1 MRAALFDMDR
11 TLVREHTARLYTRY
25 QRDLGELS
33 VWRYLRNSVWLVQYT
48 LGRINA
54 EHVAQLALQDVVGR
68 SEAWMRERCAHWFA
82 HNIEREITDAARR
95 AVKEHQARGDL
106 CVIVTAATRYVVEPV
121 AASFGIEHIVCSEI
135 EQRDGVFTG
144 RFIPPLAYKEGKV
157 QRMNDFAERHQISFA
172 ESCFYT
178 DSITDL
184 PLLEAVGT
192 PIAINPDSRL
202 HRVAKQRQWRIESW
216 TE

>member
-33 VWRYLRNSVWLVQYT
+33 PWRQLRNTFWLLQYT
-48 LGRINA
+48 IGRINA
-54 EHVAQLALQDVVGR
+54 EHVAALALQDVVGR
-68 SEAWMRERCAHWFA
+68 SESWMRDRCAHWFK

-95 AVKEHQARGDL
+95 AVKQHQERGDL
-106 CVIVTAATRYVVEPV
+106 CAVVTAATRYAVEPV
-121 AASFGIEHIVCSEI
+121 AAALGIEHIVCSEI
-135 EQRDGVFTG
+135 EQIDGLFTG
-144 RFIPPLAYKEGKV
+144 RFVPPLAYKEGKL
-157 QRMNDFAERHQISFA
+157 QRMIEFARQHQIDFAA
-172 ESCFYT
+172 ATFYT

-192 PIAINPDSRL
+192 PVAINPDSRL
-202 HRVAKQRQWRIESW
+202 RRIANQRRWRVEEWGE
-216 TE
+216 

>member
-33 VWRYLRNSVWLVQYT
+33 AWRYLRNSVWLLQYT

-54 EHVAQLALQDVVGR
+54 EHVAALALQDVVGR
-68 SEAWMRERCAHWFA
+68 SETWMRDRCAHWFT
-82 HNIEREITDAARR
+82 HNIEREITDVARQ

-106 CVIVTAATRYVVEPV
+106 CAIVTAATRYVAEPV

-135 EQRDGVFTG
+135 EQQDGVFTG

-157 QRMNDFAERHQISFA
+157 QRMAAFTREHQIDLSLSSFY
-172 ESCFYT
+172 S

-192 PIAINPDSRL
+192 PVAINPDARL
-202 HRVAKQRQWRIESW
+202 RREAQKRHWRIEEW
-216 TE
+216 Q

>member
-33 VWRYLRNSVWLVQYT
+33 AWRYLRNSTWLLQYT
-48 LGRINA
+48 LGWINA
-54 EHVAQLALQDVVGR
+54 EHVAELALQDVVGR
-68 SEAWMRERCAHWFA
+68 SESWMRERCAHWFKY
-82 HNIEREITDAARR
+82 NIEREITDAARQ

-106 CVIVTAATRYVVEPV
+106 CAIVTAATRYVAEPV
-121 AASFGIEHIVCSEI
+121 AAAFGIEHIVCSEI
-135 EQRDGVFTG
+135 EQQDGVFTG

-157 QRMNDFAERHQISFA
+157 QRMAVFTREHQIDLSQSSFY
-172 ESCFYT
+172 S

-184 PLLEAVGT
+184 PLLSTVGT
-192 PIAINPDSRL
+192 PVAINPDTRL
-202 HRVAKQRQWRIESW
+202 RREAEKRHWRIEEW
-216 TE
+216 K

>member
-33 VWRYLRNSVWLVQYT
+33 VWRYLRNSVWLMQYT
-48 LGRINA
+48 IGAINA
-54 EHVAQLALQDVVGR
+54 EHVAALALQDVVGR
-68 SEAWMRERCAHWFA
+68 TESWMRERCAHWFE
-82 HNIEREITDAARR
+82 HNIEREITDTARN
-95 AVKEHQARGDL
+95 AVRRHQQQGDL
-106 CVIVTAATRYVVEPV
+106 CAIVTAATRYVAEPV

-135 EQRDGVFTG
+135 EQLDGLFTG

-157 QRMNDFAERHQISFA
+157 QRMAEFTRQHQIDLSQSSFY
-172 ESCFYT
+172 S

-192 PIAINPDSRL
+192 PVAINPDSRL
-202 HRVAKQRQWRIESW
+202 RRVAQRRGWRSEEW
-216 TE
+216 R

>member
-33 VWRYLRNSVWLVQYT
+33 AWRYLRNSFWLLQYT

-54 EHVAQLALQDVVGR
+54 EHVAALALQDVVGQ
-68 SEAWMRERCAHWFA
+68 SEQWMRDRCAHWFK

-95 AVKEHQARGDL
+95 AVKEHQQRGDL
-106 CVIVTAATRYVVEPV
+106 CAIVTAATRYVAEPV
-121 AASFGIEHIVCSEI
+121 AAAFGIEHIVCSEI
-135 EQRDGVFTG
+135 EQQEGVFTG

-157 QRMNDFAERHQISFA
+157 QRMAVFTREHQIDLAQSSFY
-172 ESCFYT
+172 S

-192 PIAINPDSRL
+192 PVAVNPDSRL
-202 HRVAKQRQWRIESW
+202 LREARKRNWRIEQW
-216 TE
+216 RQ

>member
-25 QRDLGELS
+25 QRDLGELTI
-33 VWRYLRNSVWLVQYT
+33 WRYLRNSVWLVQYT

-68 SEAWMRERCAHWFA
+68 SEAWMRDRCAHWFA
-82 HNIEREITDAARR
+82 HNIEREITAAARR
-95 AVKEHQARGDL
+95 AVQAHQAQGDL

-135 EQRDGVFTG
+135 EQLDGMFTG

-157 QRMNDFAERHQISFA
+157 QRMNDFARLHQISLA

-192 PIAINPDSRL
+192 PIAVNPDSRL
-202 HRVAKQRQWRIESW
+202 LREAKNRNWRIESW
-216 TE
+216 IE